1 MAVERGARKEERRR
15 HILHAVVR
23 CNQGLQDIALALGKA
38 KGGDKAL
45 KTLVKR
51 QLRSLRRHRIGPF
64 GRMDLA
70 KVIDGKRQPPPRDA
84 EPSAPCP
91 NCPSSEIAM
100 LTNSTN
106 STATAVSTFW
116 LEIIAT
122 AGAVTSS
129 VQILLMTRPMH
140 GHRYA
145 QRAYIETA
153 ANFAVK
159 NTTKKPEPR

>member
-1 MAVERGARKEERRR
+1 M
-15 HILHAVVR
+15 
-23 CNQGLQDIALALGKA
+23 
-38 KGGDKAL
+38 
-45 KTLVKR
+45 
-51 QLRSLRRHRIGPF
+51 P
-64 GRMDLA
+64 
-70 KVIDGKRQPPPRDA
+70 
-84 EPSAPCP
+84 
-91 NCPSSEIAM
+91 
-100 LTNSTN
+100 TNSTN
-106 STATAVSTFW
+106 TTATAVSTFW